1 MSKNN
6 FASQVQKRWQDKV
19 ARERLERARLADEL
33 AYQLAQYQPRYIE
46 IKCFTNED
54 VLPAEADSEGRIEYE

>member
-46 IKCFTNED
+46 IKRFTDED